1 MQNADEAAGRI
12 FNVENCRKSQ
22 NLCQLIHLLNIHVQL
37 CNVMGLGGFW
47 PVSTL
52 NPYFMFSKKATTRP
66 RAYTCKTFFIL
77 SSAEHE
83 IYPAHKC

>member
-37 CNVMGLGGFW
+37 CNVMGHGGFW